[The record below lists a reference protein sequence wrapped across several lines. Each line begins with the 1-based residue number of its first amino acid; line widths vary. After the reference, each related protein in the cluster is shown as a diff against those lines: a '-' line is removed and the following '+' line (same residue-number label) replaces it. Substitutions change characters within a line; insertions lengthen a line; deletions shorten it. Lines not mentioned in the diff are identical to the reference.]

1 MLLFFCYT
9 SVILQPIDAFIH
21 LQGFANHVRTEHNM
35 WAYIFFFIHLDD
47 TKPNDY
53 TALELYV
60 YDLVSLQDIL
70 QFGPNISKPIYWS
83 YWLKFQTHM
92 GLRQICFFF

>member
-1 MLLFFCYT
+1 M
-9 SVILQPIDAFIH
+9 
-21 LQGFANHVRTEHNM
+21 EHNM

-60 YDLVSLQDIL
+60 YELVCFLYIHYTQSL
-70 QFGPNISKPIYWS
+70 
-83 YWLKFQTHM
+83 
-92 GLRQICFFF
+92 LRIKNMIDAANNGHVC